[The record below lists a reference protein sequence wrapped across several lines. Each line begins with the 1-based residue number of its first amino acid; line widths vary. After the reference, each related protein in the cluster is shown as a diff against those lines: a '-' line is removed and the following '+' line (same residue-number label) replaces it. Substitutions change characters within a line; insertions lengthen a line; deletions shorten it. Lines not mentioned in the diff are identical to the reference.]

1 MKFQAQLKLFLRFEL
16 LYMTP
21 ITGLGESRGLFGK
34 SFNEDDAQRRL
45 KNRSPAGVFF
55 SACGGGGNQ
64 ACSVVTLFAIPCEN
78 AENEKMAKF
87 T

>member
-1 MKFQAQLKLFLRFEL
+1 LKLFLRFEL

-55 SACGGGGNQ
+55 SACGGGGN
-64 ACSVVTLFAIPCEN
+64 
-78 AENEKMAKF
+78 
-87 T
+87 